1 MGRKTDLVGT
11 GTFILVTTLWEFAC
25 KDVWHCWDV
34 ESLVDR
40 NDAAN
45 KNGTR
50 K

>member
-11 GTFILVTTLWEFAC
+11 GTFIFVATLWEFAS

-40 NDAAN
+40 NYVAN
-45 KNGTR
+45 KNGMR
-50 K
+50 E